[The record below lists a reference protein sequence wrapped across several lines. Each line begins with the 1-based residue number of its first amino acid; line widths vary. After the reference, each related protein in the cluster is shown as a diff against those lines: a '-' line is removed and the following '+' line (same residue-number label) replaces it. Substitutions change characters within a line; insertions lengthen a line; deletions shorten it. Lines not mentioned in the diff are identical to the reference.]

1 MSTASIC
8 VSIVD
13 EKIIYYHEK
22 ASKRLLTSIL
32 TWHSL
37 PTVDDINNNN
47 NKNKYVSAYSNYKV
61 VETLMAK
68 VTIATTTTTTTRATT
83 K

>member
-1 MSTASIC
+1 MSTASIY

-22 ASKRLLTSIL
+22 ASKRLLTTIL

-37 PTVDDINNNN
+37 PTVDDINNNR
-47 NKNKYVSAYSNYKV
+47 NKYVSAYSNYKV
-61 VETLMAK
+61 AEISMAK
-68 VTIATTTTTTTRATT
+68 ITIATTTATT

>member
-1 MSTASIC
+1 MSTASIY

-22 ASKRLLTSIL
+22 ASKRLLTTIL

-37 PTVDDINNNN
+37 PTVDDIINNN
-47 NKNKYVSAYSNYKV
+47 NKNKYVSAYSNHKV
-61 VETLMAK
+61 VEILMAK
-68 VTIATTTTTTTRATT
+68 ITIATTRATT

>member
-68 VTIATTTTTTTRATT
+68 VTIATTRATT

>member
-1 MSTASIC
+1 MSTASIY

-22 ASKRLLTSIL
+22 ASKRLLTTIL

-37 PTVDDINNNN
+37 PTVDDINNNR
-47 NKNKYVSAYSNYKV
+47 NKYVSAYSNYKV
-61 VETLMAK
+61 VEILMAK
-68 VTIATTTTTTTRATT
+68 ITIATTRATT